1 MNWDAEDE
9 SVKLRWNTRYEQA
22 KPSLLRRLVAL
33 VRASD
38 PSDFEAAGRLIA
50 GIGNLPEVGDS
61 GGSLRIENRVAKNVG
76 DSDFIYSLLLD
87 DDCFELSY
95 YESMLIGG
103 GQGDSTATITLVRC
117 TSVDFVDEDEDRDT
131 AELEGMR
138 EMVEM
143 MAGRSFSGEE
153 WRVQAEAASGHSGAD
168 VPNGIEDW
176 LEMLPVGDDGDAPES
191 VLVRWR

>member
-1 MNWDAEDE
+1 MN
-9 SVKLRWNTRYEQA
+9 RH
-22 KPSLLRRLVAL
+22 
-33 VRASD
+33 
-38 PSDFEAAGRLIA
+38 
-50 GIGNLPEVGDS
+50 
-61 GGSLRIENRVAKNVG
+61 
-76 DSDFIYSLLLD
+76 
-87 DDCFELSY
+87 CFELSY

-103 GQGDSTATITLVRC
+103 GRRDSTSTITLVRC
-117 TSVDFVDEDEDRDT
+117 TSVDFDDEDEDRDT

-143 MAGRSFSGEE
+143 MAGRSFRDEE
-153 WRVQAEAASGHSGAD
+153 WREQVEVASGHSSAD